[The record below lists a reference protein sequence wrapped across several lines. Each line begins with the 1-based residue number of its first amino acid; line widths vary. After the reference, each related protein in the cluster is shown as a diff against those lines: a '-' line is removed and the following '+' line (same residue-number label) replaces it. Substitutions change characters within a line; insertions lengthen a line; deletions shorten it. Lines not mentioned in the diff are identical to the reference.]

1 MSEQTKTRITEQLRD
16 LGVIIARSHF
26 QVGRTRRENGATV
39 RPVVRR
45 NDRATQPNGN
55 NISQNL
61 EDAPAANAASGAV
74 ADATPMNG
82 ANADATTDTPS
93 ANGTNGVNGTNGT
106 NGTNAAADPTDTVAQ
121 DATSTPPNTPGDGST
136 LHGQGRVLTM
146 LTLKDQISQR
156 DLTTILGMSRQ
167 AVGELLSKLEQ
178 KGYITRRPA
187 TQDRRV
193 MMVHLTD
200 EGHAAAD
207 HLRRRTHISTD
218 LLDCLTDD
226 ELDTLSG
233 YLDRIITHAESR
245 FPQDDLIERRRLMRK
260 AMAEFRNAS
269 RLPEDDI
276 QEDA

>member
-26 QVGRTRRENGATV
+26 QVGRTRRDDGATI

-45 NDRATQPNGN
+45 SDRAPQPSETR
-55 NISQNL
+55 ISHNP
-61 EDAPAANAASGAV
+61 EDAPATNAVRSES
-74 ADATPMNG
+74 AD
-82 ANADATTDTPS
+82 
-93 ANGTNGVNGTNGT
+93 GTNDTNDT
-106 NGTNAAADPTDTVAQ
+106 NDASKPTGTVAP
-121 DATSTPPNTPGDGST
+121 DTTFIPPDTPGDGST